1 MKTDFPRV
9 PFTKDY
15 KLFNKLSEKG
25 EELVKLHLLKS
36 KKLTKPIAKCEGPGE
51 LRVLKVTYD
60 EKNGRV
66 NINPD
71 KYFVRVPREVWEY
84 HIGGY
89 QVAEKW
95 LKDRKGRV
103 LSSGDITHYVK
114 VLTAIAETISVQ
126 QDLDDLFLEVETAL
140 LEVRL

>member
-1 MKTDFPRV
+1 MSRSRRTTSFLTNLPR
-9 PFTKDY
+9 
-15 KLFNKLSEKG
+15 KG
-25 EELVKLHLLKS
+25 EELVDLHLLKS
-36 KKLTKPIAKCEGPGE
+36 KKLAKPIAKCEGTGD
-51 LRVLKVTYD
+51 LNVVKVTYD
-60 EKNGRV
+60 EKKGRV

-71 KYFVRVPREVWEY
+71 NYFVGVPREVWEY

-103 LSSGDITHYVK
+103 LSSEDITHYAKLV
-114 VLTAIAETISVQ
+114 TAIAETITVQ